1 MVAISKGKVVVLRK
15 QHLEVITGS
24 KFARIKRTEFDG
36 VFTASCNPDDKVFL
50 QDCCPRQNSACA
62 RRALERIGATI
73 FRIPFRSPD
82 LNCIENL
89 FYLVNKKLQ
98 TDTIDNNTEKKK
110 TFEEFSERKENIMR
124 NFNVETID
132 KIIGTMAKR
141 ITEVIKHKGQRI
153 KY

>member
-1 MVAISKGKVVVLRK
+1 MEHSLPAVTLMTKY
-15 QHLEVITGS
+15 
-24 KFARIKRTEFDG
+24 FFRT
-36 VFTASCNPDDKVFL
+36 VF
-50 QDCCPRQNSACA
+50 PRQDSACA
-62 RRALERIGATI
+62 RRALERIRATT
-73 FRIPFRSPD
+73 FRIHFESPD

-89 FYLVNKKLQ
+89 FCLVNKKLQ
-98 TDTIDNNTEKKK
+98 TDTIDNNIEKK
-110 TFEEFSERKENIMR
+110 TFEEFSERKKNIMR